1 MPFAKYVVVWK
12 VFRKQHTRIVMSI
25 VKNLRNKTLMA
36 TAYAS
41 VSFILIIFV
50 NIMDKAYT
58 ESCHINA
65 VYINT
70 DAICAK

>member
-1 MPFAKYVVVWK
+1 
-12 VFRKQHTRIVMSI
+12 MSI

-41 VSFILIIFV
+41 VSFVLIIFV
-50 NIMDKAYT
+50 NIMDKVYT